1 MELRQLKHLI
11 GLAESGSFSRAAAR
25 LHITQSALSRSIQSL
40 ENDLGGSLVDRI
52 GKRNELTPLGQ
63 TVLAHARLVTHGV
76 EDLHQAVRHQRE
88 GGMQSLRLGL
98 GSGPGAMLMTPLLQH
113 MARHQPGVPTE
124 VSRGATDLQLQSLRN
139 RELDAL
145 VVDVRRVPPAPDLR
159 LEQLVDMQ
167 AGFMC
172 RKGHP
177 LARRRQLPFAALLE
191 HPVASTPLSDEV
203 ARRLVSQYGD
213 AANPATL
220 VTLRCE
226 EISSLLDTVRTTDAI
241 FLGIRAAARDDLAR
255 GRLIDLPIHPPLA
268 ATARFALVT
277 LAGRTESP
285 ALGFLRAF
293 VADHLRE

>member
-1 MELRQLKHLI
+1 M
-11 GLAESGSFSRAAAR
+11 
-25 LHITQSALSRSIQSL
+25 
-40 ENDLGGSLVDRI
+40 
-52 GKRNELTPLGQ
+52 
-63 TVLAHARLVTHGV
+63 
-76 EDLHQAVRHQRE
+76 
-88 GGMQSLRLGL
+88 
-98 GSGPGAMLMTPLLQH
+98 
-113 MARHQPGVPTE
+113 
-124 VSRGATDLQLQSLRN
+124 
-139 RELDAL
+139 
-145 VVDVRRVPPAPDLR
+145 
-159 LEQLVDMQ
+159 
-167 AGFMC
+167 
-172 RKGHP
+172 
-177 LARRRQLPFAALLE
+177 
-191 HPVASTPLSDEV
+191 
-203 ARRLVSQYGD
+203 SQYGD